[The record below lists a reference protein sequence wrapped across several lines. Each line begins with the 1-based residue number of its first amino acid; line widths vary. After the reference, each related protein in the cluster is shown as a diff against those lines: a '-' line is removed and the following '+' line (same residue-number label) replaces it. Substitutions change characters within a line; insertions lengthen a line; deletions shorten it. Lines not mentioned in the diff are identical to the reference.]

1 MPYTVKALADLAGV
15 SVRTLHYYD
24 ELGLLNPSYVG
35 ANGYRYYE
43 QQALLRLQQILFYRE
58 MDLSLSEI
66 REILDDPGFDLV
78 GALEAHQVNLH
89 SRIRRLER
97 LVETVESTLAELIG
111 EMEMEDK
118 KLFAGFSEK
127 EEKSYAAQ
135 AREQYGAEEVDASYR
150 LWKSYSPEKQVE
162 IKAEG
167 AAIYGELAARVDRD
181 PGSDEIQALIAR
193 WHQHMRSFYEPSTER
208 LRGLGALYSEDPDFR
223 RNFAELHPD
232 LPELIRGAIE
242 IYCDRR
248 ENETGQT

>member
-1 MPYTVKALADLAGV
+1 MAYTVKALADLAGV

-35 ANGYRYYE
+35 ANGYRYY
-43 QQALLRLQQILFYRE
+43 QQPALLRLQQILFYRE
-58 MDLSLSEI
+58 LDLNLSEI

-78 GALEAHQVNLH
+78 GALKAHRENLQ

-111 EMEMEDK
+111 EIEMEDK
-118 KLFAGFSEK
+118 KLFAGFSEE
-127 EEKSYAAQ
+127 EEKRYAAQ
-135 AREQYGAEEVDASYR
+135 ARQQYGAEEVDASYR
-150 LWKSYSPEKQVE
+150 LWNSYSPEKQVE

-167 AAIYGELAARVDRD
+167 AAIYGELATRVDQD

-193 WHQHMRSFYEPSTER
+193 WHQHMRYYYEPSIER
-208 LRGLGALYSEDPDFR
+208 LRGLGSLYCENPDLR
-223 RNFAELHPD
+223 RNFVELHPE
-232 LPELIRGAIE
+232 LPEFMREAID

-248 ENETGQT
+248 ENESG